1 MSPPDRL
8 TRLTRLRRLGPV
20 EVRRSSAIAPLDNLL
35 LILAAGWA
43 GLWLSGASQYA
54 ADMAGCMAFMVS
66 VFDAA
71 VRLYL
76 WRTNPEMLR
85 PQRFVLP
92 QLPPEDDRPE

>member
-1 MSPPDRL
+1 M
-8 TRLTRLRRLGPV
+8 TFV
-20 EVRRSSAIAPLDNLL
+20 
-35 LILAAGWA
+35 
-43 GLWLSGASQYA
+43 
-54 ADMAGCMAFMVS
+54 VS

-92 QLPPEDDRPE
+92 QLPPENDRPA